1 MCHLLSIS
9 PSLSNG
15 DELDMDCLLISSY
28 VYSINKVCASLTL
41 GEERSTFKSSNLDN
55 LLQICWLCSD
65 GLEWPS
71 IESADLDD
79 LILFSKAG
87 FWHAGRWWVG
97 MPKKN
102 FSLAE
107 PWWVGAL
114 WMGRI
119 WLTWVELKLDT
130 CRHYYSP
137 SSWMLVQATLQAW
150 SAIIDDFALVMVS
163 WKYKQF
169 D

>member
-79 LILFSKAG
+79 LILFSRAG

-119 WLTWVELKLDT
+119 WLTWVELKLDNL
-130 CRHYYSP
+130 P
-137 SSWMLVQATLQAW
+137 SLLLPLKLDVGGGNTPSLVRNNWWLCFGNGFMK
-150 SAIIDDFALVMVS
+150 I
-163 WKYKQF
+163 
-169 D
+169 